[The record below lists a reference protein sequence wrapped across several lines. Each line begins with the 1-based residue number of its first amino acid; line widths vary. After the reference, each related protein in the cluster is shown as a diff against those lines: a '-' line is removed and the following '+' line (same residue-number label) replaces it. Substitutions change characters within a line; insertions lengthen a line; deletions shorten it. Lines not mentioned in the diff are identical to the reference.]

1 MADIMAEI
9 DKVRKTIRA
18 RATNQLLKQKPF
30 ANGMYRF
37 SMFMIEYY
45 SRVRDQLNMDYD
57 SFMIVQTVVSHS
69 LYTLQKKTNNISYSE
84 LETEW
89 EKLIYSEDDV
99 LKRIIQVSNR
109 GDDNNKLS
117 ISSICLI
124 TKLPKET
131 VRRKVIELNSKGILK
146 TTKDKG
152 IVLGRNY
159 KEIFQ
164 DFVPSTVLSVS
175 KLLKKWEKDGVLKY
189 LLSFQV
195 KND

>member
-1 MADIMAEI
+1 MEGLLKEI
-9 DKVRKTIRA
+9 NKVRQKLKSESA
-18 RATNQLLKQKPF
+18 NALLMQKPF
-30 ANGMYRF
+30 AQGMYRF
-37 SMFMIEYY
+37 SMFIINYY
-45 SRVRDQLNMDYD
+45 TRVRKNLNLDYD
-57 SFMIVQTVVSHS
+57 SFMIIQTVVSHS
-69 LYTLQKKTNNISYSE
+69 LYALQKKTNNISYSE

-89 EKLIYSEDDV
+89 EKLIYSEDDIF
-99 LKRIIQVSNR
+99 KRIIQVSNS
-109 GDDNNKLS
+109 GENNNKLS

-131 VRRKVIELNSKGILK
+131 VRRKTIELNSKGILK

-152 IVLGRNY
+152 IILGKNY

-189 LLSFQV
+189 LLSFQI
-195 KND
+195 KN

>member
-18 RATNQLLKQKPF
+18 RAANQLLKQKPF

-45 SRVRDQLNMDYD
+45 SRVREQLSIDYD

-89 EKLIYSEDDV
+89 DEYW
-99 LKRIIQVSNR
+99 
-109 GDDNNKLS
+109 
-117 ISSICLI
+117 
-124 TKLPKET
+124 
-131 VRRKVIELNSKGILK
+131 
-146 TTKDKG
+146 KD
-152 IVLGRNY
+152 
-159 KEIFQ
+159 
-164 DFVPSTVLSVS
+164 
-175 KLLKKWEKDGVLKY
+175 
-189 LLSFQV
+189 
-195 KND
+195 

>member
-1 MADIMAEI
+1 MDGLIKEI
-9 DKVRKTIRA
+9 NKVRQKLKDGPA
-18 RATNQLLKQKPF
+18 NSLLLQKPF
-30 ANGMYRF
+30 AEGMYRF

-45 SRVRDQLNMDYD
+45 SRVREQLSIDYD

-99 LKRIIQVSNR
+99 FKRIIHVSNK
-109 GDDNNKLS
+109 GENNNKLS

-189 LLSFQV
+189 LLSFQI
-195 KND
+195 KD

>member
-18 RATNQLLKQKPF
+18 RAANQLLKQKPF
-30 ANGMYRF
+30 SNGMYRF

-45 SRVRDQLNMDYD
+45 SRVREQLSIDYD
-57 SFMIVQTVVSHS
+57 SFMIVQTTVSHS

-84 LETEW
+84 LEIEW

-99 LKRIIQVSNR
+99 LKRIIHVSNK
-109 GDDNNKLS
+109 GENNNKLS

-131 VRRKVIELNSKGILK
+131 VRRKIIELNVKGILK

-189 LLSFQV
+189 LLSFQI
-195 KND
+195 KD

>member
-18 RATNQLLKQKPF
+18 RAANQLLKQKPF

-45 SRVRDQLNMDYD
+45 SRVREQLSIDYD

-99 LKRIIQVSNR
+99 FKRIIHVSNK
-109 GDDNNKLS
+109 GENNNKLS

-131 VRRKVIELNSKGILK
+131 VRRKIIELNSKRILK

-152 IVLGRNY
+152 IVLGKNY

-189 LLSFQV
+189 LLSFQI

>member
-18 RATNQLLKQKPF
+18 RAANQLLKQKPF

-45 SRVRDQLNMDYD
+45 SRVREQLSIDYD

-99 LKRIIQVSNR
+99 FKRIIHVSNK
-109 GDDNNKLS
+109 GENNNKLS

-131 VRRKVIELNSKGILK
+131 VRRKIIELNVKSILK

-152 IVLGRNY
+152 IILGKNY

-189 LLSFQV
+189 LLSFQI

>member
-1 MADIMAEI
+1 M
-9 DKVRKTIRA
+9 
-18 RATNQLLKQKPF
+18 
-30 ANGMYRF
+30 
-37 SMFMIEYY
+37 
-45 SRVRDQLNMDYD
+45 
-57 SFMIVQTVVSHS
+57 
-69 LYTLQKKTNNISYSE
+69 
-84 LETEW
+84 
-89 EKLIYSEDDV
+89 
-99 LKRIIQVSNR
+99 
-109 GDDNNKLS
+109 S

-131 VRRKVIELNSKGILK
+131 VRRKIIELNVKGILK

-189 LLSFQV
+189 LLSFQI
-195 KND
+195 KD

>member
-1 MADIMAEI
+1 
-9 DKVRKTIRA
+9 
-18 RATNQLLKQKPF
+18 
-30 ANGMYRF
+30 
-37 SMFMIEYY
+37 
-45 SRVRDQLNMDYD
+45 MDYD

>member
-45 SRVRDQLNMDYD
+45 SRVREQLSIDYD

-99 LKRIIQVSNR
+99 LKRIIHVSNR
-109 GDDNNKLS
+109 GETNNKLS
-117 ISSICLI
+117 IYSICLI

-131 VRRKVIELNSKGILK
+131 VRRKIIELNVKGILK
-146 TTKDKG
+146 TKKDKG
-152 IVLGRNY
+152 IVLGKNY

-189 LLSFQV
+189 LLSFQI
-195 KND
+195 KD

>member
-1 MADIMAEI
+1 MNSAHTVYHEIIVIGGGIAGASVAYHLAKLGKTDIALLE
-9 DKVRKTIRA
+9 RH
-18 RATNQLLKQKPF
+18 QLTSGTTWHAAGLI
-30 ANGMYRF
+30 M
-37 SMFMIEYY
+37 
-45 SRVRDQLNMDYD
+45 QLRPTHAMTQLVKYN
-57 SFMIVQTVVSHS
+57 VE
-69 LYTLQKKTNNISYSE
+69 LYSE
-84 LETEW
+84 LETER

-99 LKRIIQVSNR
+99 FKRIIQVSNS
-109 GDDNNKLS
+109 GENNNKLS

-131 VRRKVIELNSKGILK
+131 VRRKTIELNNKGILK

-152 IVLGRNY
+152 IILGKNY

-189 LLSFQV
+189 LLSFQI
-195 KND
+195 KN

>member
-1 MADIMAEI
+1 MEGLVKEI
-9 DKVRKTIRA
+9 NKVRNRLKEGSANT
-18 RATNQLLKQKPF
+18 LLLEKPF
-30 ANGMYRF
+30 AEGMYRF

-45 SRVRDQLNMDYD
+45 SRVREQLSIDYD

-99 LKRIIQVSNR
+99 FKRIIHVSNR
-109 GDDNNKLS
+109 GETNNKLS

-189 LLSFQV
+189 LLSFQI
-195 KND
+195 KD

>member
-18 RATNQLLKQKPF
+18 RAANQLLKQKPF

-45 SRVRDQLNMDYD
+45 SRVREQLSIDYD

-99 LKRIIQVSNR
+99 LKRIIHVSNR
-109 GDDNNKLS
+109 GETNNKLS

-131 VRRKVIELNSKGILK
+131 VRRKIIELNVKGILK
-146 TTKDKG
+146 TKKDKG
-152 IVLGRNY
+152 IVLGKNY

-189 LLSFQV
+189 LLSFQI
-195 KND
+195 KD